1 MINVVLSI
9 FLLTGISFGQE
20 ISYVITGTSFGECLG
35 YCLTQLQ
42 INSEQESYR
51 LYGWDEDDEIYLP
64 VEIEDSTDT
73 EIWQNLNESLDLEL
87 FMGLDDTI
95 GCPDCADGGSEW
107 FEIMVDDM
115 VKHVTIEYGASIDG
129 LDDFINTLR
138 DLRYSFQEVEN
149 CYFTPHVGDCDAAF
163 QKYYFD
169 QELQECRIFTWGG
182 CGGLV
187 PFDTMEEC
195 ESDCDEFIL
204 EIDYTVP
211 NQFHLYQN
219 YPNPFNPVTTL
230 CYDLPEDAMVNITIY
245 DMMGRVVNTLING
258 SQTSGYKTIQ
268 WDATNDRNEP
278 VSAGIYLYTIQAGEF
293 RQTKKMVLLK

>member
-1 MINVVLSI
+1 MKK
-9 FLLTGISFGQE
+9 FLLLLNLTHFAFGQE
-20 ISYVITGTSFGECLG
+20 IVEFKTGTSFGFCFG
-35 YCLTQLQ
+35 YCLSDLTITANNLDY
-42 INSEQESYR
+42 I
-51 LYGWDEDDEIYLP
+51 LYGWDENDPVYLP
-64 VEIEDSTDT
+64 VAINDTIDFTVWEDLNTQFNFESFM
-73 EIWQNLNESLDLEL
+73 NLDSI
-87 FMGLDDTI
+87 I
-95 GCPDCADGGSEW
+95 GCPDCADGGAEW
-107 FEIMVDDM
+107 FEIITIDTIRR
-115 VKHVTIEYGASIDG
+115 VTIEYGASIDG

-138 DLRYSFQEVEN
+138 DLRYGFQEVEN

-293 RQTKKMVLLK
+293 VQTKKMVLLK